1 MTATELA
8 GTLASVMV
16 SDILGKFCAMG
27 SYLFKTRGI
36 DELMSEKKKKRT
48 TPWREKK
55 KATNTG

>member
-1 MTATELA
+1 
-8 GTLASVMV
+8 MV